1 MILIKL
7 KENLVDYMTELWK
20 RFYTS
25 IILVTILGLSI
36 FNSFIL
42 TFFVLFCFMQLFFE
56 FYLILKKWFNNNNL
70 KLYVTLIFVLI
81 FLFYNIYYTWFSLIN
96 ETNQNQLI
104 FFLIISITISTD
116 IGGFVFGKTFKGKK
130 LSKYSPNKTYS
141 GMFGSYL
148 LSILTSFLL
157 FKNIINLTDLLLL
170 TLIISTASQL
180 GDLSISFIKR
190 KSKLKDTG
198 NILPGHGG
206 LLDRFDGLI
215 LAIPIGSLSYN
226 II

>member
-1 MILIKL
+1 
-7 KENLVDYMTELWK
+7 
-20 RFYTS
+20 
-25 IILVTILGLSI
+25 
-36 FNSFIL
+36 
-42 TFFVLFCFMQLFFE
+42 
-56 FYLILKKWFNNNNL
+56 
-70 KLYVTLIFVLI
+70 
-81 FLFYNIYYTWFSLIN
+81 
-96 ETNQNQLI
+96 
-104 FFLIISITISTD
+104 
-116 IGGFVFGKTFKGKK
+116 
-130 LSKYSPNKTYS
+130 
-141 GMFGSYL
+141 MFGSYL

-170 TLIISTASQL
+170 TLIISTSSQL